1 MKRVFSIILVL
12 AVFVGSF
19 AGSRYL
25 FDQGTYGFDNE
36 DIAIFDDDPSC
47 YYLQKA
53 DKDIIFRVVC
63 DEAAL
68 FGYTL
73 ADEQG
78 TAIQTKTQKAAN
90 NCYDILPP
98 SNGYEE
104 GAKYTLSLP
113 DGVTFESE
121 DLKNARA
128 LVFSIDKETIERYEF
143 TDAVVQVDS
152 AIGKVVDDKL
162 DIKNFAVNV
171 GEILFGQD
179 ENKEYVAYKV
189 TDISADGMATVSYPA
204 IDEIYSDLEIY
215 GEYSLSAKDIVSNPE
230 LEAEIIENFKQSSF
244 FNALTQA
251 AYADYE
257 APKDGKTE
265 LKIKP
270 NYDNN
275 SIELEFKTVFEPGE
289 KGLFGICTLK
299 NQKVTITLFAEI
311 ALSTRC
317 NIQGLTNWDISVH
330 SKTAFSWKFDIS
342 LLYKERKEEDEL
354 SNLFSKDD
362 KFANLIDYH
371 NNVKKLTEKLN
382 DFAAEV
388 NAGEIKLFNWKIPVP
403 SVPGL
408 YFNAEIK
415 LFSKMEMALDMTIGQ
430 TYEIAYTVGVNF
442 INYEFKTYSNS
453 SYNDASNL
461 NVYIRGKAKIKTG
474 IKLVIKATFIDDNI
488 MHVKLEPQVGYY
500 MDAFLTYPIS
510 GFDKIDKEIMSH
522 IYIEHGLYFGA
533 EITARIKHIFGIWED
548 SWQILEEKF
557 LLWKSGN
564 EKIAIGLKSSLETVY
579 AIDNTASAPE
589 ILFDYFDVKDGIY
602 TSEKLPLNNIRFF
615 TNDGAELKVIDGK
628 IQLPNVNVL
637 SEIPVTAKYM
647 HTNGQ
652 EYSAVFKVS
661 TSGAYKAY
669 LDILMNKRSDIND
682 YYWQKDWLKGEIT
695 TPVVFADICGDSA
708 PELIYVQV
716 SVESDYARQCE
727 SVLNIVTLRDGQ
739 VVTVYSAPWDY
750 NYSSGYNYFLFQIN
764 ESRNLF
770 LYVLANSP
778 EDGGNNYMMLVEDG
792 EGNLSRQDI
801 LTFSWE
807 KVYVD
812 EAYAS
817 PNYIY
822 KSGEESITEDEYKK
836 AVSELLN
843 STKEILMHSSPEQM
857 SRGICG
863 ERKFLQSFVD
873 KNGCKAM
880 TCDEAIK
887 YLQEKLGIKDEFK
900 PEVKTEF
907 ETEIKPEVETAVTSD
922 YANYAGVYKWH
933 AGGHSDMQAEMS
945 LAISDA
951 TMLKGEISFYR
962 LFGCNIEIRD
972 GILSSDGS
980 WDFNGTAVF
989 NDDGSITL
997 NVADVPNF
1005 YFDYSLSKF
1014 LGTTQFT
1021 FYRN

>member
-73 ADEQG
+73 VDEQG

-90 NCYDILPP
+90 NRYDILPP

-121 DLKNARA
+121 DLKYARA
-128 LVFSIDKETIERYEF
+128 LVFSIDKEAIERYEF

-171 GEILFGQD
+171 GEIIFGQD
-179 ENKEYVAYKV
+179 ENKEYIAYKV
-189 TDISADGMATVSYPA
+189 TDIGADGMAAVSYPA

-510 GFDKIDKEIMSH
+510 GFDKIDKEIMPH

-564 EKIAIGLKSSLETVY
+564 EKIAIGLKSSLEAVY

-637 SEIPVTAKYM
+637 SEIPVTAKYK
-647 HTNGQ
+647 HNNGH

-669 LDILMNKRSDIND
+669 LDILLENWNDIND
-682 YYWQKDWLKGEIT
+682 YYWQKNWLKGEIT

-716 SVESDYARQCE
+716 SVESDYARQYY
-727 SVLNIVTLRDGQ
+727 SVLNIVTFRDGEA
-739 VVTVYSAPWDY
+739 VNVYSAPWQH
-750 NYSSGYNYFLFQIN
+750 SVGGGCSCFLFQTN
-764 ESRNLF
+764 GSRNL
-770 LYVLANSP
+770 YAYEGS
-778 EDGGNNYMMLVEDG
+778 GGGGWDISYMMLSENEDG
-792 EGNLSRQDI
+792 SLSGQDI
-801 LTFSWE
+801 LTYSG
-807 KVYVD
+807 Y
-812 EAYAS
+812 EAY
-817 PNYIY
+817 PDEIHTY
-822 KSGEESITEDEYKK
+822 KSAGVDITEDEYIK
-836 AVSELLN
+836 AESELLN
-843 STKEILMHSSPEQM
+843 SIKEVLMYT
-857 SRGICG
+857 
-863 ERKFLQSFVD
+863 SFVAKQVESSVN

-880 TCDEAIK
+880 TCDDAIR
-887 YLQEKLGIKDEFK
+887 YLRKELGI
-900 PEVKTEF
+900 
-907 ETEIKPEVETAVTSD
+907 
-922 YANYAGVYKWH
+922 NNNGNN
-933 AGGHSDMQAEMS
+933 
-945 LAISDA
+945 AISDYVGEYKLYSDGSDEPRA
-951 TMLKGEISFYR
+951 GMTLTLSETTTLKGEISFYR

-972 GILSSDGS
+972 GVLSSNDS
-980 WDFNGTAVF
+980 WRIFGLATL

-997 NVADVPNF
+997 NVVDIPNF
-1005 YFDYSLSKF
+1005 YFEYSLSKF
-1014 LGTTQFT
+1014 LFGTQFT
-1021 FYRN
+1021 FYKS